1 MGAVELAEL
10 EAGSARLHSSGN
22 EKLRLLKPARPV
34 RSEPW
39 GCQLLSTRKASVRKL
54 VGDTGGSCS
63 LCRLA
68 ALVEPELG
76 SNPNTRRGDVE
87 PPLTLTFLSNGI
99 GPTTGS
105 MIGEQSL
112 AQWLTTILALNPDGS
127 NLEIVER
134 CKAFQRIKC

>member
-34 RSEPW
+34 RSVPW
-39 GCQLLSTRKASVRKL
+39 GQLPSNLSASVRKL
-54 VGDTGGSCS
+54 VGDTGSSCS

-68 ALVEPELG
+68 ALDEPELG

-87 PPLTLTFLSNGI
+87 PPLTLTFFSNGI

-105 MIGEQSL
+105 MIGERSV
-112 AQWLTTILALNPDGS
+112 TTVLGPDS
-127 NLEIVER
+127 RKLYPQLVP
-134 CKAFQRIKC
+134 